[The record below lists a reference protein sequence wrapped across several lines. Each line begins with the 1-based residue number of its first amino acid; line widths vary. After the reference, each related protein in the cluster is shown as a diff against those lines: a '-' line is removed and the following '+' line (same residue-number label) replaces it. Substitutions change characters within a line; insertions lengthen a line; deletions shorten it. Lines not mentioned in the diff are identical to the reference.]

1 MQIFGTKNF
10 VFKQKWYFFRS
21 QKQMF
26 LFSSHL
32 LLGDVVGFSSRGE
45 IVVAGRGNLNNCTF
59 FEVGLT
65 CFRPAGDPRPTREK
79 HTGRCGRGKS

>member
-1 MQIFGTKNF
+1 M
-10 VFKQKWYFFRS
+10 VFFRS

-26 LFSSHL
+26 LFGSHL

-59 FEVGLT
+59 SGWVWVAFDPRETRG
-65 CFRPAGDPRPTREK
+65 RPAKNTRESGNK
-79 HTGRCGRGKS
+79 GNLNNRIFWGWGEGVFV